1 MKKTLCLML
10 TLLLALPF
18 GYSLAEAAGDRVG
31 SFLLIPEGEPV
42 PVYTE
47 ITDAEPADALE
58 SGKLCGLLK
67 EVSEQEVL
75 WDLVVYA
82 DREKKAAIG
91 YVRADQVILLATDE
105 FQALMQSTEKMN
117 EVLDLLQAIDEIL
130 SEKTQQT
137 AAVPAGSGIGGSS
150 GSQPPKKTGLPD
162 FRAFYNTAMQSL
174 DKILNAGLPPEIGNA
189 ADTVRDLT
197 QRAVKAGADA
207 ANSAI
212 GGISGFIQEN
222 SGKVIP
228 KATEDL
234 KQILEKAGDSV
245 SAFKENSGKVIP
257 KATEDLKQI
266 LEKAED
272 SVSAF
277 KENFENSL
285 LPEYKEKAGELYE
298 QARELA
304 GEGVTV
310 RDVLQSWVEQAT
322 SLEGIASQAPS
333 LVDSIGAGV
342 LSGADTLNGIIDQAI
357 RLIPGDKNE

>member
-18 GYSLAEAAGDRVG
+18 GYSLAEAAEDRVG

-105 FQALMQSTEKMN
+105 FQALMQSPEKMN

-137 AAVPAGSGIGGSS
+137 AAVPAGSGTGSSS

-174 DKILNAGLPPEIGNA
+174 DKILNAGLPPEIGKA

-245 SAFKENSGKVIP
+245 SAFKEN
-257 KATEDLKQI
+257 
-266 LEKAED
+266 
-272 SVSAF
+272 
-277 KENFENSL
+277 FENSL

-298 QARELA
+298 QASELA

-322 SLEGIASQAPS
+322 SLEGIASLAPS
-333 LVDSIGAGV
+333 LADSIGAGV
-342 LSGADTLNGIIDQAI
+342 LSGADMLNGIIDQAI
-357 RLIPGDKNE
+357 RLVPGDKNE

>member
-105 FQALMQSTEKMN
+105 FQALMQSPEKMN

-137 AAVPAGSGIGGSS
+137 AAVPAGSGTGSSS

-174 DKILNAGLPPEIGNA
+174 DKILNAGLPPEIGKA

-245 SAFKENSGKVIP
+245 SAFKEN
-257 KATEDLKQI
+257 
-266 LEKAED
+266 
-272 SVSAF
+272 
-277 KENFENSL
+277 FENSL

-298 QARELA
+298 QASELA

-322 SLEGIASQAPS
+322 SLEGIASLAPS
-333 LVDSIGAGV
+333 LADSIGAGV
-342 LSGADTLNGIIDQAI
+342 LSGADMLNGIIDQAI

>member
-1 MKKTLCLML
+1 MKKALCLML

-18 GYSLAEAAGDRVG
+18 GYSLAEAAEDRVG

-105 FQALMQSTEKMN
+105 FQALMQSPEKMN

-137 AAVPAGSGIGGSS
+137 AAVPAGSGTGSSS

-174 DKILNAGLPPEIGNA
+174 DKILNAGLPPEIGKA

-197 QRAVKAGADA
+197 QRAVKGGADA

-212 GGISGFIQEN
+212 SGISGFIQEN

-245 SAFKENSGKVIP
+245 SAFKEN
-257 KATEDLKQI
+257 
-266 LEKAED
+266 
-272 SVSAF
+272 
-277 KENFENSL
+277 FENSL

-298 QARELA
+298 QASELA

-322 SLEGIASQAPS
+322 SLEGIASLAPS
-333 LVDSIGAGV
+333 LADSIGAGV
-342 LSGADTLNGIIDQAI
+342 LSGADMLNGIIDQAI